1 MSDEQGW
8 TSPSWD
14 PTQRGGDD
22 QDSAP
27 SVPPPV
33 PPPPPPGYAPP
44 PPPPGYPPPPPP
56 YGYGYGPGYGYG
68 YQANQQVPKP
78 GIIPLRP
85 LGVGEILDGAV
96 TVIRQHWKVMIGLSA
111 AVVSVTGLIQ
121 FLLEITVLRSTSTP
135 GSITFDT
142 QDPYANQDLTGTQL
156 SGFGGFIATSLLTW
170 VATTLLAGLF
180 TVIVSQAVLGHRAT
194 LVEAWAMVRPQF
206 WRLIGL
212 SIMSGLFIG
221 LGAIFCVIPGIYL
234 YAALAV
240 SAPALILERGKV
252 FGSMGRSRHL
262 VTDKWWRTFGLLLLT
277 LIISW
282 IVSFVVEIPFLILGG
297 GSILLGD
304 LNSVDSN
311 YVLLQALTAIGGII
325 AGAVTYPFAASV
337 TTLMYVDLRMRK
349 EGLDIELMRAAAA

>member
-1 MSDEQGW
+1 M
-8 TSPSWD
+8 
-14 PTQRGGDD
+14 
-22 QDSAP
+22 
-27 SVPPPV
+27 
-33 PPPPPPGYAPP
+33 
-44 PPPPGYPPPPPP
+44 PPP
-56 YGYGYGPGYGYG
+56 YGYGYGPGYGY
-68 YQANQQVPKP
+68 QTNQQAPKP

-121 FLLEITVLRSTSTP
+121 FILSVTVLRSTSTP
-135 GSITFDT
+135 GSFTFSTD
-142 QDPYANQDLTGTQL
+142 DPYANQDVTSAQL
-156 SGFGGFIATSLLTW
+156 SGLGGFVVASLLSW
-170 VATTLLAGLF
+170 VATILLAGLF

-194 LVEAWAMVRPQF
+194 LGEAWAKVRPQL
-206 WRLIGL
+206 WRLLGL
-212 SIMSGLFIG
+212 SIMSGLFIA
-221 LGAIFCVIPGIYL
+221 LGAIFCLIPGIYL

-262 VTDKWWRTFGLLLLT
+262 VTDKWWRTFGILLLT
-277 LIISW
+277 AIISS
-282 IVSFVVEIPFLILGG
+282 IVSFVVEIPFLLAGG
-297 GSILLGD
+297 GSILFGGLD
-304 LNSVDSN
+304 SVDSN
-311 YVLLQALTAIGGII
+311 YVLLQALTTIGGIV

>member
-1 MSDEQGW
+1 M
-8 TSPSWD
+8 
-14 PTQRGGDD
+14 
-22 QDSAP
+22 
-27 SVPPPV
+27 
-33 PPPPPPGYAPP
+33 
-44 PPPPGYPPPPPP
+44 PPP
-56 YGYGYGPGYGYG
+56 YGYGFGPGYGY
-68 YQANQQVPKP
+68 QTNQQAPKP

-121 FLLEITVLRSTSTP
+121 FILSVTVLRSTTTP
-135 GSITFDT
+135 GAITFSDN
-142 QDPYANQDLTGTQL
+142 DPYANQDVTSAQL
-156 SGFGGFIATSLLTW
+156 SGLGGFVVASLLSWIATI
-170 VATTLLAGLF
+170 LLAGLF

-194 LVEAWAMVRPQF
+194 LGQAWAKVRPQL
-206 WRLIGL
+206 WRLLGL

-221 LGAIFCVIPGIYL
+221 LGALLCVIPGIYL

-262 VTDKWWRTFGLLLLT
+262 VTDKWWRTFGILLLT
-277 LIISW
+277 VIISS
-282 IVSFVVEIPFLILGG
+282 IVSFVVEIPFLLAGG
-297 GSILLGD
+297 GSILFGGLD
-304 LNSVDSN
+304 SVDTN
-311 YVLLQALTAIGGII
+311 YVLLQALTTIGGIV